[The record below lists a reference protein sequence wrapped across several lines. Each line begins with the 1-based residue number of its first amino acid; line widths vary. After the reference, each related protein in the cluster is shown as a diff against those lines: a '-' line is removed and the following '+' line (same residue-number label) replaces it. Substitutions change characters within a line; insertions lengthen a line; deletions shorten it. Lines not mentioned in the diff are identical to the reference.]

1 MEAQS
6 LYAVFITLITVL
18 GSAGAWRYYDRRAQA
33 KQADDDFIKEDCS
46 KRIDKLESLLE
57 KSSDEKDEMR
67 EKILELTKDLAE
79 LSIKVKY
86 LEMEN
91 RRLLELN
98 TQLNKR

>member
-6 LYAVFITLITVL
+6 IYAVLITLITVL
-18 GSAGAWRYYDRRAQA
+18 GSAGAWRFYERRAEA
-33 KQADDDFIKEDCS
+33 KQADDDFIREDCT
-46 KRIDKLESLLE
+46 KRIDKLEKLLE
-57 KSSDEKDEMR
+57 KSSEEKDDMR

-91 RRLLELN
+91 KRLLELN
-98 TQLNKR
+98 TQLRSN